1 LIDTTTQELSRE
13 QCMEI
18 LGWASYA
25 GFSDEQL
32 QAAVH
37 NQRVRQRWGSQP
49 PESTA
54 TAEQRARVDVMG
66 DNRESDYE

>member
-1 LIDTTTQELSRE
+1 MIDTKQELSRE

-18 LGWASYA
+18 LGWASYV

-37 NQRVRQRWGSQP
+37 NQRVRQRWGSRP
-49 PESTA
+49 T
-54 TAEQRARVDVMG
+54 DCL
-66 DNRESDYE
+66 RERGSDASM

>member
-1 LIDTTTQELSRE
+1 MIDTKQELSRE

-37 NQRVRQRWGSQP
+37 NQRVRQRWGSLTTDCLR
-49 PESTA
+49 ERGTA
-54 TAEQRARVDVMG
+54 MKERA
-66 DNRESDYE
+66 